1 MLKKNLK
8 YCIFSL
14 IFSTMLM
21 FSAGTIHANAA
32 ENQDQTQMDGAGGGD
47 ITPAD
52 NGSGDTTPA
61 DNGSGDTTPADNG
74 SGDTTPADNGSGD
87 TTPAD
92 NGSGDTTPADN
103 GSGDT
108 TPADNGSGDTTPA
121 EDGSGDT
128 TPAEDGNGEETPAE
142 GGNGETTPAGEG
154 SEETTPAEGE
164 ETPEEKEEPLFQ
176 DVFVNFIDNA
186 NDKLSVRSHIDSRSA
201 EQEKVNYYIVGT
213 TSSTTGNDY
222 VDTNKKAYLTLAKW
236 ELKDKNGNVLI
247 TSEDS
252 SDWAWD
258 IDITGQTNC
267 SSYRSGGI
275 AWNIV
280 NKFSKNV
287 LTEQSYRYIYMTDLF
302 SNGMAKKANAA
313 PNTYNVKANKLTLL
327 FSYNGQKYK
336 IDMTGADSFFT
347 LYHKKMCDAFG
358 IVTDKESKDIRIT
371 KDNTK
376 DPDKTVTKPDKSKS
390 PSRKASKKSSSC
402 DVPKTGVETVNYDLF
417 LLLAVTLAAAALF
430 FARKRNI
437 TA

>member
-47 ITPAD
+47 I
-52 NGSGDTTPA
+52 
-61 DNGSGDTTPADNG
+61 
-74 SGDTTPADNGSGD
+74 
-87 TTPAD
+87 TPAD

-186 NDKLSVRSHIDSRSA
+186 NDRQTVRSHVDSRSA
-201 EQEKVNYYIVGT
+201 EEKKVNYYVVGT
-213 TSSTTGNDY
+213 TASTIGNTPVY
-222 VDTNKKAYLTLAKW
+222 SEAYLTLAKW
-236 ELKDKNGNVLI
+236 ELKDKDGNVLT
-247 TSEDS
+247 TSEDI

-258 IDITGQTNC
+258 LDITGQTNHG
-267 SSYRSGGI
+267 SRSGVD
-275 AWNIV
+275 WNIV
-280 NKFSKNV
+280 KKFAKSE

-302 SNGMAKKANAA
+302 SNGMAKKNY
-313 PNTYNVKANKLTLL
+313 NSSEVYNVKANKLALL
-327 FSYNGQKYK
+327 FTYKGQNYR
-336 IDMTGADSFFT
+336 IDMTEAESFFP
-347 LYHKKMCDAFG
+347 LYHKRACNAFG

>member
-21 FSAGTIHANAA
+21 FSAGTIQANAA
-32 ENQDQTQMDGAGGGD
+32 EDQDQTQMDGAGD
-47 ITPAD
+47 
-52 NGSGDTTPA
+52 SGDTTPA
-61 DNGSGDTTPADNG
+61 DNGSGDTTPANNG
-74 SGDTTPADNGSGD
+74 SGDTTPAN
-87 TTPAD
+87 

-186 NDKLSVRSHIDSRSA
+186 NNTSQTVRSHVDSRSA
-201 EQEKVNYYIVGT
+201 EEKKVKYYIVGT
-213 TSSTTGNDY
+213 TSITTGNDY
-222 VDTNKKAYLTLAKW
+222 VDTDTKAYLTLAKW

-258 IDITGQTNC
+258 IDITGQTNH

-302 SNGMAKKANAA
+302 SNGMAKKTNAA
-313 PNTYNVKANKLTLL
+313 PGTYNVKANKLTLL

-336 IDMTGADSFFT
+336 IDMADDSFFT
-347 LYHKKMCDAFG
+347 LYHETLCDAFG

-402 DVPKTGVETVNYDLF
+402 DVPKTGVETLNYNLL
-417 LLLAVTLAAAALF
+417 LLLAVTFAAAALF
-430 FARKRNI
+430 FARKKNVTER
-437 TA
+437 

>member
-32 ENQDQTQMDGAGGGD
+32 EDQDQTQMDGAGGGD
-47 ITPAD
+47 I
-52 NGSGDTTPA
+52 
-61 DNGSGDTTPADNG
+61 TPADNG

-154 SEETTPAEGE
+154 SEETTPAEEE
-164 ETPEEKEEPLFQ
+164 ETPEEKDEPLFQ

-201 EQEKVNYYIVGT
+201 EQKKVNYYIVGT
-213 TSSTTGNDY
+213 TSSTKDNAY
-222 VDTNKKAYLTLAKW
+222 VRTYTKAYLTLAKW

-258 IDITGQTNC
+258 IDITGQTNY
-267 SSYRSGGI
+267 SSYSGGI

-302 SNGMAKKANAA
+302 SNGMAKKTNAA
-313 PNTYNVKANKLTLL
+313 PGTYNVKANKLTLL

-336 IDMTGADSFFT
+336 IDMTDADSFFT
-347 LYHKKMCDAFG
+347 LYHETLCDAFG

-376 DPDKTVTKPDKSKS
+376 DPDKTVTKPNKSKS

>member
-21 FSAGTIHANAA
+21 FSAGTIQANAA
-32 ENQDQTQMDGAGGGD
+32 EDQDQTQMDGAGD
-47 ITPAD
+47 
-52 NGSGDTTPA
+52 SGDTTPA
-61 DNGSGDTTPADNG
+61 DNGSGDTTPANNG
-74 SGDTTPADNGSGD
+74 SGDTTPANNGSGD

-142 GGNGETTPAGEG
+142 GGND
-154 SEETTPAEGE
+154 ETTPAEGE
-164 ETPEEKEEPLFQ
+164 ETPEEKEEPLLQ

-186 NDKLSVRSHIDSRSA
+186 NDTSQTVRSHVDSRSA
-201 EQEKVNYYIVGT
+201 EEKKVNYYVVGT
-213 TSSTTGNDY
+213 TASTTGNTP
-222 VDTNKKAYLTLAKW
+222 VFSEAYLTLAKW
-236 ELKDKNGNVLI
+236 ELKDKVGNVLT
-247 TSEDS
+247 TSEDA

-258 IDITGQTNC
+258 LDITGKVNE
-267 SSYRSGGI
+267 I
-275 AWNIV
+275 DWNIV
-280 NKFSKNV
+280 KKFAKSE

-302 SNGMAKKANAA
+302 SNGMAKKNY
-313 PNTYNVKANKLTLL
+313 NSSEVYNVKANKLALL
-327 FSYNGQKYK
+327 FTYKGQNYR
-336 IDMTGADSFFT
+336 IDMTEAESFFP
-347 LYHKKMCDAFG
+347 LYHKRMCNAFG

-371 KDNTK
+371 KDE
-376 DPDKTVTKPDKSKS
+376 PRKTDESVSKPDKKKS
-390 PSRKASKKSSSC
+390 SSKKSTSSC

>member
-21 FSAGTIHANAA
+21 FSAGTIQANAA
-32 ENQDQTQMDGAGGGD
+32 EDQDQTQMDGAGGD

-61 DNGSGDTTPADNG
+61 DNGSGDTTPAEDD
-74 SGDTTPADNGSGD
+74 SD
-87 TTPAD
+87 
-92 NGSGDTTPADN
+92 
-103 GSGDT
+103 
-108 TPADNGSGDTTPA
+108 DTTPA
-121 EDGSGDT
+121 EDGSDDT
-128 TPAEDGNGEETPAE
+128 TPAEDGSDDTAPAEEGSDDTAPAEEEEAAEET
-142 GGNGETTPAGEG
+142 
-154 SEETTPAEGE
+154 
-164 ETPEEKEEPLFQ
+164 EEPLFQ

-186 NDKLSVRSHIDSRSA
+186 NDKMSVRSHVDSRTA

-213 TSSTTGNDY
+213 TSSTTGNEY
-222 VDTNKKAYLTLAKW
+222 VYNYTKAYLTLAKW

-258 IDITGQTNC
+258 IDITGQTNH

-302 SNGMAKKANAA
+302 SNGMAKKTNAA

-336 IDMTGADSFFT
+336 IDMTEADSFFT
-347 LYHKKMCDAFG
+347 LYHKNACDAFG

-390 PSRKASKKSSSC
+390 PSRKASKKSSSSC
-402 DVPKTGVETVNYDLF
+402 DVPKTGVETLNYNLL
-417 LLLAVTLAAAALF
+417 LLLAVTFAAAALF
-430 FARKRNI
+430 FARKKNVTER
-437 TA
+437 

>member
-21 FSAGTIHANAA
+21 FSAGTIQANAA
-32 ENQDQTQMDGAGGGD
+32 EDQDQTQMDGAGDSGD
-47 ITPAD
+47 TTPAD
-52 NGSGDTTPA
+52 NGSGDTTPANNGSGDTTPA

-74 SGDTTPADNGSGD
+74 SGDTTPADNGSDD

-92 NGSGDTTPADN
+92 NGSD
-103 GSGDT
+103 DT

-142 GGNGETTPAGEG
+142 GGND
-154 SEETTPAEGE
+154 ETTPAEGE

-186 NDKLSVRSHIDSRSA
+186 NGKQTVRSHIDSRSA
-201 EQEKVNYYIVGT
+201 EEKKVNYYIVGT
-213 TSSTTGNDY
+213 TSLTTKNEYVYNST
-222 VDTNKKAYLTLAKW
+222 KAYLTLAKW

-258 IDITGQTNC
+258 IDITGQTNY
-267 SSYRSGGI
+267 SSSSGGI

-302 SNGMAKKANAA
+302 SNGMAKKTNAA
-313 PNTYNVKANKLTLL
+313 PGTYNVKANKLALL
-327 FSYNGQKYK
+327 FSYKGQNYK
-336 IDMTGADSFFT
+336 IDMTEGKKYFP
-347 LYHKKMCDAFG
+347 LYHEGQCDAFG
-358 IVTDKESKDIRIT
+358 FVTDQDSYHIKIT
-371 KDNTK
+371 KD
-376 DPDKTVTKPDKSKS
+376 DSRKTDESVSKPDKKKS
-390 PSRKASKKSSSC
+390 SSKKSTSSC

-430 FARKRNI
+430 FFIYRNI

>member
-1 MLKKNLK
+1 MFKKNLK

-14 IFSTMLM
+14 VFSTMLM
-21 FSAGTIHANAA
+21 FSAGTIRAEAE
-32 ENQDQTQMDGAGGGD
+32 ENQEQSQMEEEASSIDKKSNNSSDVAA
-47 ITPAD
+47 PASND
-52 NGSGDTTPA
+52 SI
-61 DNGSGDTTPADNG
+61 S
-74 SGDTTPADNGSGD
+74 S
-87 TTPAD
+87 
-92 NGSGDTTPADN
+92 
-103 GSGDT
+103 
-108 TPADNGSGDTTPA
+108 TPA

-128 TPAEDGNGEETPAE
+128 TPAEDGSDDTAPAEEGSDDTAPAEEEEAAEET
-142 GGNGETTPAGEG
+142 
-154 SEETTPAEGE
+154 
-164 ETPEEKEEPLFQ
+164 EEPLFQ

-186 NDKLSVRSHIDSRSA
+186 NDKLSVRSHVDSRTA

-213 TSSTTGNDY
+213 TSSTTGNEY
-222 VDTNKKAYLTLAKW
+222 VYNYTKAYLTLAKW

-258 IDITGQTNC
+258 IDITGQTNH

-302 SNGMAKKANAA
+302 SNGMAKKTNAA
-313 PNTYNVKANKLTLL
+313 PGTYNVKANKLTLL

-336 IDMTGADSFFT
+336 IDMADDSFFT
-347 LYHKKMCDAFG
+347 LYHETLCDAFG

-402 DVPKTGVETVNYDLF
+402 DVPKTGVETLNYNLL
-417 LLLAVTLAAAALF
+417 LLLAVTFAAAALF
-430 FARKRNI
+430 FARKKNVTER
-437 TA
+437 

>member
-21 FSAGTIHANAA
+21 FSAGTIQANAA
-32 ENQDQTQMDGAGGGD
+32 EDQDQTQMDGAGDSGD
-47 ITPAD
+47 TTPAD
-52 NGSGDTTPA
+52 NGSGDTTPANNGSGDTTPA

-74 SGDTTPADNGSGD
+74 SDDTTPADNGSD
-87 TTPAD
+87 
-92 NGSGDTTPADN
+92 
-103 GSGDT
+103 DT

-142 GGNGETTPAGEG
+142 GGND
-154 SEETTPAEGE
+154 ETTPAEGE

-186 NDKLSVRSHIDSRSA
+186 NGKQTVRSHIDSRSA
-201 EQEKVNYYIVGT
+201 EEKKVNYYIVGT
-213 TSSTTGNDY
+213 TSLTTKNEYVYNST
-222 VDTNKKAYLTLAKW
+222 KAYLTLAKW

-258 IDITGQTNC
+258 IDITGQTNY
-267 SSYRSGGI
+267 SSSSGGI

-302 SNGMAKKANAA
+302 SNGMAKKTNAA
-313 PNTYNVKANKLTLL
+313 PGTYNVKKGKST
-327 FSYNGQKYK
+327 SR
-336 IDMTGADSFFT
+336 
-347 LYHKKMCDAFG
+347 C
-358 IVTDKESKDIRIT
+358 IT
-371 KDNTK
+371 KVNAMLSVLLQTRI
-376 DPDKTVTKPDKSKS
+376 PTISKS
-390 PSRKASKKSSSC
+390 QRMIPGRLMNRYRNPIKRS
-402 DVPKTGVETVNYDLF
+402 
-417 LLLAVTLAAAALF
+417 LLL
-430 FARKRNI
+430 RNPLLHVMYRRQVLRRSI
-437 TA
+437 MTCSCSSR

>member
-21 FSAGTIHANAA
+21 FSAGTIQANAA
-32 ENQDQTQMDGAGGGD
+32 EDQDQTQMDGAGD
-47 ITPAD
+47 
-52 NGSGDTTPA
+52 
-61 DNGSGDTTPADNG
+61 
-74 SGDTTPADNGSGD
+74 SGD

-164 ETPEEKEEPLFQ
+164 ETPEETEEPLFQ

-186 NDKLSVRSHIDSRSA
+186 NDTSQTVRSHIDTRSA
-201 EQEKVNYYIVGT
+201 EEKKVNYYVVGT
-213 TSSTTGNDY
+213 TASKTGNTG
-222 VDTNKKAYLTLAKW
+222 VFSQAYLTLAKW
-236 ELKDKNGNVLI
+236 ELKDKVGNVLT
-247 TSEDS
+247 TSEDA

-258 IDITGQTNC
+258 LDITGQVNLG
-267 SSYRSGGI
+267 SSYGVD
-275 AWNIV
+275 WNIV
-280 NKFSKNV
+280 KKFAKSE

-302 SNGMAKKANAA
+302 SNGMAKKNY
-313 PNTYNVKANKLTLL
+313 NSSEVYNVKANKLALL
-327 FSYNGQKYK
+327 FTYKGQNYR
-336 IDMTGADSFFT
+336 IDMTEAESFFP
-347 LYHKKMCDAFG
+347 LYHKRMCNAFG

-371 KDNTK
+371 KDEPRKTDESVSKPDNIRITK
-376 DPDKTVTKPDKSKS
+376 DEPRKTDESVSKPDKKKS
-390 PSRKASKKSSSC
+390 SSKKSTSSC

>member
-21 FSAGTIHANAA
+21 FSAGTIQANAA
-32 ENQDQTQMDGAGGGD
+32 EDQDQTQMGGAGD
-47 ITPAD
+47 
-52 NGSGDTTPA
+52 SGDTTPA
-61 DNGSGDTTPADNG
+61 DNGSGDTTPAN
-74 SGDTTPADNGSGD
+74 NGSGD

-186 NDKLSVRSHIDSRSA
+186 NDTSQTVRSHIDTRSA
-201 EQEKVNYYIVGT
+201 EEKKVNYYVVGT
-213 TSSTTGNDY
+213 TASTTGNTP
-222 VDTNKKAYLTLAKW
+222 VFSEAYLTLAKW
-236 ELKDKNGNVLI
+236 ELKDKVGNVLT
-247 TSEDS
+247 TSEDA

-258 IDITGQTNC
+258 LDITGQVNLG
-267 SSYRSGGI
+267 SSYGVD
-275 AWNIV
+275 WNIV
-280 NKFSKNV
+280 KKFAKSE

-302 SNGMAKKANAA
+302 SNGMAKKNY
-313 PNTYNVKANKLTLL
+313 NSSEVYNVKANKLALL
-327 FSYNGQKYK
+327 FTYKGQNYR
-336 IDMTGADSFFT
+336 IDMTEAESFFP
-347 LYHKKMCDAFG
+347 LYHKRMCNAFG

-371 KDNTK
+371 KDE
-376 DPDKTVTKPDKSKS
+376 PRKTDESVSKPDKKKS
-390 PSRKASKKSSSC
+390 SSKKSTSSC

>member
-21 FSAGTIHANAA
+21 FSAGTIQANAA
-32 ENQDQTQMDGAGGGD
+32 EDQDQTQMDGAGD
-47 ITPAD
+47 
-52 NGSGDTTPA
+52 
-61 DNGSGDTTPADNG
+61 
-74 SGDTTPADNGSGD
+74 
-87 TTPAD
+87 
-92 NGSGDTTPADN
+92 
-103 GSGDT
+103 SGDT

-142 GGNGETTPAGEG
+142 GGND
-154 SEETTPAEGE
+154 ETTPAEGE

-186 NDKLSVRSHIDSRSA
+186 NGKQTVRSHIDSRSA
-201 EQEKVNYYIVGT
+201 EEKKVNYYIVGT
-213 TSSTTGNDY
+213 TSLTTKNEYVYNST
-222 VDTNKKAYLTLAKW
+222 KAYLTLAKW

-258 IDITGQTNC
+258 IDITGQTNY
-267 SSYRSGGI
+267 SSSSGGI

-302 SNGMAKKANAA
+302 SNGMAKKTNAA
-313 PNTYNVKANKLTLL
+313 PGTYNVKANKLALL
-327 FSYNGQKYK
+327 FSYKGQNYK
-336 IDMTGADSFFT
+336 IDMTEGKKYFP
-347 LYHKKMCDAFG
+347 LYHEGQCDAFG
-358 IVTDKESKDIRIT
+358 FVTDQDSYHIKIT
-371 KDNTK
+371 KD
-376 DPDKTVTKPDKSKS
+376 DSRKTDESVSKPDKKKS
-390 PSRKASKKSSSC
+390 SSKKSTSSC